1 MGDTPANLHET
12 LQDSLDVL
20 VSARS
25 STTARSRAIGSLE
38 RLTTQVYA
46 SPGGSPTLQE
56 FLSLQNTFEC
66 NVASRIISW
75 ISGASLR
82 LDVILQRGLSDG
94 QRETEASVLSSQLA
108 QALSIIQGVALT
120 HHSTKAFL
128 GRKYPL
134 DVLLDLLIISR
145 HLASPLPASK
155 QPTPSDEV
163 RKHSEEP
170 VPPSVLPNAVL
181 DTLLCIMVDS
191 SQSLRVFEDCSGV
204 QTVVKLLKRAHTPRD
219 VRMKCLEFLYFYL
232 MDETSPRPD
241 LSIGNI
247 EQIHLP
253 PVSLSPSPTKPR
265 YSPQSSRNA
274 SSSSDD
280 SLTSTGSSRSSST
293 SESSSTSLSSSST
306 PAHTRLLSMI
316 PKTPP
321 SPTKPST
328 QSYAKPR
335 TLLMLQKEVDF
346 MPVTPKKSHV
356 SRLGIGPLR
365 PSSAPNSPFKN
376 FRATT
381 DDANTEIDHRSGGN
395 SFTSERNHVISKPE
409 DRDMVKTTEQK
420 KEFLGFMLGNVDAL
434 VEGVKRAGVWGLA

>member
-1 MGDTPANLHET
+1 MKPFRILWMSGVGTVIHHGT
-12 LQDSLDVL
+12 IT
-20 VSARS
+20 
-25 STTARSRAIGSLE
+25 STRKVRTSDYPSTCFPR
-38 RLTTQVYA
+38 RLSNITRI
-46 SPGGSPTLQE
+46 S
-56 FLSLQNTFEC
+56 
-66 NVASRIISW
+66 VASEY
-75 ISGASLR
+75 LR
-82 LDVILQRGLSDG
+82 VQRCFADHIMDLWGKSSSRCDPTTRALDG
-94 QRETEASVLSSQLA
+94 QREAEASVLSSQLA

-128 GRKYPL
+128 GRKYPF

-163 RKHSEEP
+163 HTHNEEA

-181 DTLLCIMVDS
+181 DTLLCILVDS
-191 SQSLRVFEDCSGV
+191 SRSLRVFEDCSGV
-204 QTVVKLLKRAHTPRD
+204 QTIVKLLKRAHTPRD

-241 LSIGNI
+241 LSIGNV
-247 EQIHLP
+247 EHIHPP
-253 PVSLSPSPTKPR
+253 PVSLPPSPTKPR
-265 YSPQSSRNA
+265 YFPQTSRNP

-280 SLTSTGSSRSSST
+280 SLTSSGSSRSSST
-293 SESSSTSLSSSST
+293 SESSATSLSSSST
-306 PAHTRLLSMI
+306 PAHTRFLSVI

-321 SPTKPST
+321 SPTKPPT
-328 QSYAKPR
+328 QSYTKPR

-356 SRLGIGPLR
+356 SRLGIGLLR
-365 PSSAPNSPFKN
+365 PSSAPSSPFKN
-376 FRATT
+376 FRATP
-381 DDANTEIDHRSGGN
+381 DEANTETDYRSGN
-395 SFTSERNHVISKPE
+395 SFTSERDHVISKPE
-409 DRDMVKTTEQK
+409 DRDVIKTTEQK